1 MHYLKKELV
10 NLISEREDIFD
21 FVQGNSSDGLWFY
34 NLENQIDLWFS
45 DQFWISLGYTPF
57 EMPYEVDSW
66 RKVVHEDDAQQ
77 VLDAI
82 FLHVE
87 NPEIPYNKEVRF
99 IKKDGSI
106 SWVQCTGFAVK
117 SIEGTYSRMVGGH
130 VNTTRTKDI
139 ESLLIKKS
147 HRLNA
152 LLHSMPDILFIM
164 NACGVFI
171 EYFSNSVDLL
181 VLPPSKIVGAHI
193 SEVLSEQDTQAILAL
208 ISKVLS
214 GELELATYHYNL
226 NILGETRYFE
236 ARITPSGVEDEVLA
250 IVRDSTDEKNKNREL
265 KKLELVTS
273 RAKDAITIT
282 DVQGNIS
289 WINEGFTILTGFTFQ
304 EALGKKPKHL
314 LQGELTDPKTNL
326 LISSAIKKREPIIV
340 EILNYH
346 KSGST
351 YWIELSI
358 NPVYNHDNELEGF
371 ISVGRDIT
379 SRKNFETQLL
389 TAKNLLAH
397 SSEVAKIGGW
407 QVDLLTNEVSWT
419 DGVFKL
425 IGATRETFPLTFDS
439 SASVIHPDDF
449 GRALQMFEDA
459 VKNGKTYDIEKRFIK
474 VDGSIIHIKSLAQ
487 LEYDQS
493 GAPIRILGVFQDITK
508 QKQAAEELYLQARL
522 LESVGQSVIATK
534 PNGEIF
540 YWNKKAEEIYGWSK
554 EEVLGKNIVDVTPTI
569 LEKDV
574 AIKIMEELRKGNGW
588 SGEFLVNNK
597 YGEFFPSQV
606 TNQPFFDV
614 NGNLEG
620 IIGVSE
626 NITDRKNA
634 ELELLRTK
642 NLLQQTNIAANV
654 GGWESDFERKTFYW
668 SEITRKILDLPDSY
682 QPKGSLK
689 EQINEGFS
697 FYKEGFHRSRIM
709 AAADHAMRTGEPFD
723 VEVISVS
730 RSGEEKWLRVIGN
743 AEMKDG
749 RCLRLF
755 GAIWDI
761 DSKKK
766 VDEVLRAE
774 RQKLNDIIVG
784 SGLGT
789 FEWDMLIN
797 FWNVNDQWY
806 SIHGLIR
813 ETAPELSEDYFKSI
827 IHPDD
832 EPEVTNALNQHI
844 AGKEKY
850 FEAEFRIQ
858 TPQKEWKWVLVRGR
872 IAERNLEGK
881 PALMYGTIQE
891 ISSLKNMENELKEN
905 AAKFSSI
912 FHFSPVGISLN
923 EFESGRF
930 IEANEV
936 LLNKL
941 GFTNEEILNI
951 AFSDVTPPEFDYI
964 ERNKK
969 EELLRTSKF
978 GPYEKEYRRKDGS
991 TFPILCN
998 CLKFTDSSGRE
1009 LILTINQDIS
1019 EQKKLINDINQQRI
1033 KSAQDALYYKS
1044 LLENNSFFVVKTDL
1058 QGNYIF
1064 MNKYFCE
1071 RLGIE
1076 ANEFIGKNAMEL
1088 IVPEDH
1094 KKCADTVAQCFE
1106 HPGVSQIV
1114 ILRKPSPTGIV
1125 HNQWEFILMA
1135 DESGAGYEIICIGH
1149 EITPLI
1155 RKQEEL
1161 QTLVDVTAEQNK
1173 RLMQFTHIVSH
1184 NLRSHVANLSSIL
1197 SVTDIT
1203 DIDDLNLSWNLVEKT
1218 TTALDETLHN
1228 LNEVINI
1235 QSDTNIPYRS
1245 IRVLDA
1251 FHKTVDS
1258 LQLLIDSTETKFE
1271 IEIDENAEINVIP
1284 AYLDSILLNFVSNAI
1299 KYRAKDRNPLIGLKL
1314 KQSHG
1319 FKVLTI
1325 SDNGLG
1331 LDLERYK
1338 DRLFGMYKT
1347 FHGNKDAKGLGLF
1360 ITKAQID
1367 AMKGKVE
1374 IESEVGKGSSFHIYL
1389 PDNQ

>member
-10 NLISEREDIFD
+10 KLISEREDVFD
-21 FVQGNSSDGLWFY
+21 FVQGNSSDGIWFY
-34 NLENQIDLWFS
+34 NLENQEDLWFS
-45 DQFWISLGYTPF
+45 DQFWKSLGYSSQ
-57 EMPYEVDSW
+57 EMPCKVDSW
-66 RKVVHEDDAQQ
+66 RKVVHPDDAES
-77 VLDAI
+77 VLLAI
-82 FLHVE
+82 AKHVE
-87 NPEIPYNKEVRF
+87 NPNIPYFKEVRF
-99 IKKDGSI
+99 VKKDGAVI
-106 SWVQCTGFAVK
+106 WIQCSGIAIK
-117 SIEGTYSRMVGGH
+117 SEKGQFSRMLGGH
-130 VNTTRTKDI
+130 VNTTRTRDI
-139 ESLLIKKS
+139 ESLLSQKS

-152 LLHSMPDILFIM
+152 LLHSMPDILFII
-164 NACGVFI
+164 NECGVFI
-171 EYFSNSVDLL
+171 EYFSNSHEFL
-181 VLPPSKIVGAHI
+181 VLPPSKVIGSHI
-193 SEVLSEQDTQAILAL
+193 SEVLQKSDADAIIDL
-208 ISKVLS
+208 IKKVLS
-214 GELELATYHYNL
+214 GELELATYHYSL
-226 NILGETRYFE
+226 NILDDLRYFE

-250 IVRDSTDEKNKNREL
+250 IVRDLTDEKNRNEEL
-265 KKLELVTS
+265 RKLELVTS

-282 DVQGNIS
+282 DIDGNIT
-289 WINEGFTILTGFTFQ
+289 WVNEGFSLLTGYTPQ
-304 EALGKKPKHL
+304 EVIGKKPKFI
-314 LQGELTDPKTNL
+314 LQGQLTDNQTNV
-326 LISSAIKKREPIIV
+326 IIGSAIKKREPIIV

-346 KSGST
+346 KNGST
-351 YWIELSI
+351 YWIELNI
-358 NPVYNHDNELEGF
+358 NPVYNNENILEGF

-379 SRKNFETQLL
+379 ARKHFETQLI

-397 SSEVAKIGGW
+397 SSDVAKIGGW

-425 IGATRETFPLTFDS
+425 IGATRDSFPLTFES
-439 SASVIHPDDF
+439 SASIIHPDDSS
-449 GRALQMFEDA
+449 RSLKMFEDA
-459 VKNGKTYDIEKRFIK
+459 IKAGKKYDIEKRFVK
-474 VDGSIIHIKSLAQ
+474 LDGTIIHIKSLAE
-487 LEYDQS
+487 LEYNQE
-493 GAPIRILGVFQDITK
+493 GVPIRILGVFQDITE
-508 QKQAAEELYLQARL
+508 QKLVAEELYLQSRL
-522 LESVGQSVIATK
+522 LDSVGQSVIATK

-554 EEVLGKNIVDVTPTI
+554 EEVLGQNIVEVTPTL

-574 AIKIMEELRKGNGW
+574 AIKIMEELQQGNGW
-588 SGEFLVNNK
+588 SGEFLVKNK
-597 YGEFFPSQV
+597 YGELFPSQV
-606 TNQPFFDV
+606 TNQPFFDL

-634 ELELLRTK
+634 EFELLRTK

-668 SEITRKILDLPDSY
+668 SEITRMILEIPNDY
-682 QPKGSLK
+682 QPSGSLK
-689 EQINEGFS
+689 EQINEGFN

-709 AAADHAMRTGEPFD
+709 AAADHAMRTGESFD
-723 VEVISVS
+723 VEVISIS
-730 RSGEEKWLRVIGN
+730 SSGNEKWVRVIGN
-743 AEMKDG
+743 AEMKEG

-813 ETAPELSEDYFKSI
+813 ETAPEFSEEYFKSI
-827 IHPDD
+827 IYPDD
-832 EPEVTNALNQHI
+832 EPNVTHALNLHI
-844 AGKEKY
+844 QGKEKY
-850 FEAEFRIQ
+850 FESEFRIQ
-858 TPQKEWKWVLVRGR
+858 TPLKEWKWVLVRGR
-872 IAERNLEGK
+872 IAERNFEGK
-881 PALMYGTIQE
+881 PSLMYGTIQE

-941 GFTNEEILNI
+941 GFTNDEITNL
-951 AFSDVTPPEFDYI
+951 AFSDVTPPEYNYI

-969 EELLRTSKF
+969 DELLKSSKF

-1019 EQKKLINDINQQRI
+1019 EQKKLINDLNQQRI
-1033 KSAQDALYYKS
+1033 KSSQDALYYKS

-1064 MNKYFCE
+1064 MNRYFCE

-1076 ANEFIGKNAMEL
+1076 ADEYIGRNAMEL

-1094 KKCADTVAQCFE
+1094 QKCADTVAKCFE
-1106 HPGVSQIV
+1106 NPGVSQMVLI
-1114 ILRKPSPTGIV
+1114 RKPTPTGIV

-1203 DIDDLNLSWNLVEKT
+1203 DFDDLNLSWNLVEKT

-1245 IRVLDA
+1245 IKVLDA

-1258 LQLLIDSTETKFE
+1258 LQLLIDSTETRFK
-1271 IEIDENAEINVIP
+1271 IEIDTEAEIQVIP

-1299 KYRAKDRNPLIGLKL
+1299 KYRAKDRSPIVGLKL
-1314 KQSHG
+1314 IQAQG
-1319 FKVLTI
+1319 FKILTI

-1331 LDLERYK
+1331 IDLDRYK

-1374 IESEVGKGSSFHIYL
+1374 IESEVGKGTSFHIYL

>member
-10 NLISEREDIFD
+10 HLISEREDIFD
-21 FVQGNSSDGLWFY
+21 YIQGNSSDGIWFY
-34 NLENQIDLWFS
+34 NLENQEDLWFS
-45 DQFWISLGYTPF
+45 DQFWKSLGYSSQ
-57 EMPYEVDSW
+57 EMPCKVDSW
-66 RKVVHEDDAQQ
+66 RKVIHPDDAEA
-77 VLDAI
+77 VLSEI
-82 FLHVE
+82 SKHLE
-87 NPEIPYNKEVRF
+87 NPNIPYFKEVRF
-99 IKKDGSI
+99 TKKDGTI
-106 SWVQCTGFAVK
+106 VWIQCTGIAIK
-117 SIEGTYSRMVGGH
+117 SEEGQFTRMLGGH
-130 VNTTRTKDI
+130 VNTSRTRDI
-139 ESLLIKKS
+139 ESLLSQKS

-171 EYFSNSVDLL
+171 EYFSNSTELL

-193 SEVLSEQDTQAILAL
+193 SEVISEQDTQAILAL
-208 ISKVLS
+208 IGKVLS
-214 GELELATYHYNL
+214 GELELATYHYSL
-226 NILGETRYFE
+226 NILDETRYFE

-250 IVRDSTDEKNKNREL
+250 IVRDSTEEKNKNREL

-282 DVQGNIS
+282 DVDGNIT
-289 WINEGFTILTGFTFQ
+289 WVNEGFSLLTGYKPQ
-304 EALGKKPKHL
+304 EVIGKKPKL
-314 LQGELTDPKTNL
+314 ILQGQLTDSQTNVK
-326 LISSAIKKREPIIV
+326 IGSAIKKREPIIV

-346 KSGST
+346 KNGSI

-358 NPVYNHDNELEGF
+358 NPVYNNENILEGF

-379 SRKNFETQLL
+379 ARKHFETQLI

-397 SSEVAKIGGW
+397 SSDVAKIGGW

-425 IGATRETFPLTFDS
+425 IGATRENFPLTFES
-439 SASVIHPDDF
+439 SASIIHPDDSS
-449 GRALQMFEDA
+449 RALQMFEDA
-459 VKNGKTYDIEKRFIK
+459 IKFGKKYDIEKRFVK
-474 VDGSIIHIKSLAQ
+474 LDGTIIHIKSLAE
-487 LEYDQS
+487 LEYNQD
-493 GAPIRILGVFQDITK
+493 GNPIRILGVFQDITE
-508 QKQAAEELYLQARL
+508 QKLVAEELYLQSRL
-522 LESVGQSVIATK
+522 LDSVGQSVIATK

-554 EEVLGKNIVDVTPTI
+554 EEVLGQNIVEVTPTS

-574 AIKIMEELRKGNGW
+574 AIKIMEELKNGNGW
-588 SGEFLVNNK
+588 SGEFQVQNK
-597 YGEFFPSQV
+597 NKELFPSQV
-606 TNQPFFDV
+606 TNQPFFDL

-668 SEITRKILDLPDSY
+668 SELTRKILDLPDTY

-689 EQINEGFS
+689 EQINDGFS

-723 VEVISVS
+723 VEVISIS
-730 RSGEEKWLRVIGN
+730 RSGDEKWVRVIGN
-743 AEMKDG
+743 AEMKEG

-813 ETAPELSEDYFKSI
+813 ETAPEFSEEYFKSI

-832 EPEVTNALNQHI
+832 ESNVTNALNQHI
-844 AGKEKY
+844 TGKEKY
-850 FEAEFRIQ
+850 FESEFRIQ
-858 TPQKEWKWVLVRGR
+858 TPLKEWKWVLIRGR
-872 IAERNLEGK
+872 ISERNLEGK

-941 GFTNEEILNI
+941 GFTNDEITNL
-951 AFSDVTPPEFDYI
+951 AFSDVTPPEYDYI

-969 EELLRTSKF
+969 EELLKSNKF
-978 GPYEKEYRRKDGS
+978 GPYEKEYKRKDGS

-1019 EQKKLINDINQQRI
+1019 EQKKLINDLNQQRI
-1033 KSAQDALYYKS
+1033 KSSQDALYYKS

-1076 ANEFIGKNAMEL
+1076 AEDYVGKNAMKL

-1094 KKCADTVAQCFE
+1094 QKCADTVAKCFE
-1106 HPGVSQIV
+1106 NPGVSQIV
-1114 ILRKPSPTGIV
+1114 LLRKPSPTGIV
-1125 HNQWEFILMA
+1125 HNQWEFILMS
-1135 DESGAGYEIICIGH
+1135 DESGAGYEVICIGH

-1235 QSDTNIPYRS
+1235 QSDINIPYRS
-1245 IRVLDA
+1245 INVLDA

-1258 LQLLIDSTETKFE
+1258 LQLLIDSTETKFK
-1271 IEIDENAEINVIP
+1271 IEIDAEAEIQVIP

-1299 KYRAKDRNPLIGLKL
+1299 KYRAKDRNPLVGLKL
-1314 KQSHG
+1314 RQTPG

-1374 IESEVGKGSSFHIYL
+1374 IESEVGKGTSFHIYL